1 MKNAWKLN
9 SVLEKDYENNP
20 ELPLTFG
27 LLENEDID
35 GSGEVF
41 SEMGFDSIEFPV
53 TVGKSYKNR
62 GWAITRSHLGDFVP
76 IIPYEEECIVLV
88 NGRPITGK
96 INIHTRLFYFKDELL
111 SDYLEKLYD
120 IDPKTQTRVDLRLN
134 HGKYKL
140 NPNLKELNN
149 IFFIT
154 KFSKSFRKGMFA
166 IPRSASEIILPVLP
180 YEDECTFII
189 GEMEVRGKFNL
200 EFRFKFSD
208 KSVIS
213 SLNSEVED
221 WEELEVILLL

>member
-1 MKNAWKLN
+1 MVSE
-9 SVLEKDYENNP
+9 SV
-20 ELPLTFG
+20 
-27 LLENEDID
+27 
-35 GSGEVF
+35 
-41 SEMGFDSIEFPV
+41 EFPV

-62 GWAITRSHLGDFVP
+62 GWAVTRSHLGDFVP
-76 IIPYEEECIVLV
+76 SIPYEEDCVILV

-111 SDYLEKLYD
+111 SDYLEKLYE
-120 IDPKTQTRVDLRLN
+120 IDPKIQTRVDLKLE

-140 NPNLKELNN
+140 NPNLKELSN

-154 KFSKSFRKGMFA
+154 KFSKSFKKGLFA
-166 IPRSASEIILPVLP
+166 IPRSVSEIILPVLP
-180 YEDECTFII
+180 YEKECTFII

-213 SLNSEVED
+213 SLNLDVD
-221 WEELEVILLL
+221 DGEELEVILLL